1 MAVGSHPLIRDFHF
15 SAHCEFMGPY
25 RVYEKPSRTAK
36 IMSYVPQ
43 PIKVFGSIA
52 MGAALTVFLA
62 PALVIIFAPPLI
74 MGWIYYRRR
83 LNQLKRA
90 LNDQR
95 WADMSSYNLTFE
107 DASAGGSPIDSI
119 PYPAKSRIYNAIQHN
134 EQNLASS
141 IGVPPDSIKYTG
153 VESLYQDFKTSNSGL
168 TETIQIQQFGI
179 LSPNGR
185 RLGTVSLVVLG
196 DPAARSKKMRIEIN
210 PARGKT
216 VVLTDIDNDDDS
228 NVIIDVKKH

>member
-1 MAVGSHPLIRDFHF
+1 MALASYQLTHNFH
-15 SAHCEFMGPY
+15 AHSRKEFMGPY
-25 RVYEKPSRTAK
+25 KMYEKPSRVGK
-36 IMSYVPQ
+36 VMSFVPQ

-62 PALVIIFAPPLI
+62 PALVILFAPPLI

-83 LNQLKRA
+83 LSQLKKA
-90 LNDQR
+90 LRDQR
-95 WADMSSYNLTFE
+95 WADMGSYNLAFD
-107 DASAGGSPIDSI
+107 DAAAGSSPQDSI
-119 PYPAKSRIYNAIQHN
+119 PYTAKSRIYNAIERN

-141 IGVPPDSIKYTG
+141 IGAPPDSIKYTG
-153 VESLYQDFKTSNSGL
+153 VESLYQDFKTSNTGM

-179 LSPNGR
+179 LSANGR

-196 DPAARSKKMRIEIN
+196 DPAAKSKKMRIEIN

-216 VVLTDIDNDDDS
+216 VVLTNIDNDDDS
-228 NVIIDVKKH
+228 NVIIDVTKH